1 MCEMTNRDIG
11 LGMLSSPIRTS
22 TGYRNPFEYPSIQL
36 ETPVEKIMKIVNQV
50 NKELEEEMYKLTGYE
65 INATETGVEIEIVI
79 PGVKKEDVSV
89 KFQKDSYIVSYID
102 RDGEEEVVAIHLGQI
117 DDEAIA
123 NLDTDFEKN
132 GHDITI
138 ALGILTIKV
147 PYRSEETE
155 ELTIKEVV

>member
-1 MCEMTNRDIG
+1 MENKWTPDLTPHFPPFSIFPHQCCGRGDSGNRLID
-11 LGMLSSPIRTS
+11 L
-22 TGYRNPFEYPSIQL
+22 
-36 ETPVEKIMKIVNQV
+36 VNEAAKQ
-50 NKELEEEMYKLTGYE
+50 LEEEMYKLTGYE